1 MHLIAGLSLPMEMR
15 LFLHG
20 FQNFFPSRDW
30 KPLPLLYLPLVAFG
44 RMPPQVWEELDQT
57 LYTLHLPAPVT
68 LRHTGFDVSLKQNR
82 IMLEAT
88 VEASVIDHLSVKI
101 RNQARLAGVPSTR
114 SLIPSGIAL
123 ADITDVDP
131 DVCSL
136 WLATHRHLFAQI
148 EEVYE
153 FTVFKTGK
161 NRENPFWEVMAE
173 YQFAEGFSSSVSL
186 L

>member
-1 MHLIAGLSLPMEMR
+1 MHLIAGLPPPVDMR

-20 FQNFFPSRDW
+20 FQEFFPSKKW
-30 KPLPLLYLPLVAFG
+30 KPTPQLYLPLVAFE
-44 RMPPQVWEELDQT
+44 RLTPLIWEELDQT
-57 LYTLHLPAPVT
+57 LYSLQMPAPVS
-68 LRHTGFDVSLKQNR
+68 LRHTGFDVTLKRNR

-101 RNQARLAGVPSTR
+101 RNLARRAGVPSSR
-114 SLIPSGIAL
+114 SLLPSGIAL
-123 ADITDVDP
+123 ADITDVEP
-131 DVCSL
+131 QACNL
-136 WLATHRHLFAQI
+136 WLATHRHLFAQT
-148 EEVYE
+148 EEVCE

-173 YQFAEGFSSSVSL
+173 YQFANMFTPPVHL

>member
-1 MHLIAGLSLPMEMR
+1 MR
-15 LFLHG
+15 LFLRG
-20 FQNFFPSRDW
+20 FQDFLPSRDW
-30 KPLPLLYLPLVAFG
+30 KPMPLLYLPLVAFG
-44 RMPPQVWEELDQT
+44 RMQPQVWEELDQT
-57 LYTLHLPAPVT
+57 LYTLHLPAPAG

-101 RNQARLAGVPSTR
+101 RNHARLAGVPSTR
-114 SLIPSGIAL
+114 SLLPSGIAL

-136 WLATHRHLFAQI
+136 WLATHRHLFART
-148 EEVYE
+148 EEVCE

-161 NRENPFWEVMAE
+161 NRENPFLEVMAE
-173 YQFAEGFSSSVSL
+173 YQFAEGFTPPSNL

>member
-1 MHLIAGLSLPMEMR
+1 MHLIAGLPLPVEMR

-20 FQNFFPSRDW
+20 FQDFFPSREW
-30 KPLPLLYLPLVAFG
+30 KAMPLLYLPLVSFG
-44 RMPPQVWEELDQT
+44 RMQPQVWEELDQT
-57 LYTLHLPAPVT
+57 LYTLHLPAPAT
-68 LRHTGFDVSLKQNR
+68 LRHTGFDVSLKRNR

-88 VEASVIDHLSVKI
+88 VEVSVIDHLSVKI
-101 RNQARLAGVPSTR
+101 RNQARLAGVSSTH
-114 SLIPSGIAL
+114 SLLPSGVAL

-131 DVCSL
+131 NVCNL
-136 WLATHRHLFAQI
+136 WLATHRHLFAQT
-148 EEVYE
+148 EEVCE

-173 YQFAEGFSSSVSL
+173 YQFADGFPHTSNL

>member
-1 MHLIAGLSLPMEMR
+1 MHLIAGLSLPMDMR

-20 FQNFFPSRDW
+20 FQDFFPSKEW
-30 KPLPLLYLPLVAFG
+30 KSVPVLYLPLVAFG
-44 RMPPQVWEELDQT
+44 HIPPPVWEELDQT
-57 LYTLHLPAPVT
+57 LYTLRLPAPVT
-68 LRHTGFDVSLKQNR
+68 LKHTGFTVSLKRNR

-101 RNQARLAGVPSTR
+101 RNRARLAGVPSTR
-114 SLIPSGIAL
+114 TLLPSGIAL
-123 ADITDVDP
+123 ADVTDVDP
-131 DVCSL
+131 NVCNL

-161 NRENPFWEVMAE
+161 NRENTFLEIMAD
-173 YQFAEGFSSSVSL
+173 YQFTDMFSHPSNL